1 MILVL
6 AGCRSEARM
15 YNAEG
20 SRQCL
25 TTKPGYSHVRVDAN
39 TPTHGLPYTF
49 NVEHEVTTR
58 VRPTN
63 DRVQLI
69 VVRFSV
75 HPDQS
80 RWFDWP
86 FDVAFFTTTSAAK
99 RFFNRWSHA
108 NTKYPGFFHAPIAN
122 VVMSVEAIGP
132 DSPRTKSYYR
142 FVASCLKT

>member
-1 MILVL
+1 MIFVL
-6 AGCRSEARM
+6 AGCTSEARI
-15 YNAEG
+15 YDAVR

-25 TTKPGYSHVRVDAN
+25 ATKPGYSHVRVDAD

-49 NVEHEVTTR
+49 SLEHKVTR

-80 RWFDWP
+80 SWFDWS
-86 FDVAFFTTTSAAK
+86 FDVAFFPTTSRAK
-99 RFFNRWSHA
+99 GFYDRWSYA
-108 NTKYPGFFHAPIAN
+108 NTRYPGFFRAPIGN
-122 VVMSVEAIGP
+122 VVMSVGAIGP
-132 DSPRTKSYYR
+132 DSPRPKPYYR
-142 FVASCLKT
+142 LIASCLKR